1 MEMIGPAA
9 TESGSI
15 NKRSVCRVLRSAQAE
30 WGAEARHILDQS
42 VKASCHSNRCTLPD
56 FLTVTE
62 DLFNSETGAMATVPL
77 YPLNLTLLYLGRKS
91 FHFKVRPS
99 VRTSES
105 QLKGTKQRGLESK
118 IIKKLSRNNSQTS
131 KMALNWTSNMS
142 EVDRASPTG
151 TEEVVTAKVVSMVC
165 LGCTSLVMGCLP
177 ILLARWL
184 GWRNAKGELTLSG
197 RAQKLADMLLS
208 FGGGALLST
217 TFLHLL
223 PEVEEG
229 VNRLQTNG
237 GLPVTSFPLSQLIIC
252 SGFFTIYLI
261 EELLHMY
268 IHHRQLVE
276 EHSYGGE
283 DITTKEHH
291 DEESLEQDRSN
302 LALNKEVLPNYH
314 STANAGHSHI
324 VVSVEGTDTLLSS
337 IRGFLIVLALSIH
350 ELFEGLAVGL
360 ERTSGEAWYMLG
372 AVAAHKLVIAFCVS
386 VEMVS
391 TRVSTCLSLIYVCTF
406 SLVTPMGIGAGL
418 LLTESAKDGATNTVL
433 QGLATGTLLFVV
445 FFEILNRQRKSGGHD
460 GRSGIWQLF
469 AVMTGFLVMLALL
482 SAGKL
487 EKEWRARWSLRNLA
501 AVCGY
506 DRISCHDRTV
516 ICRSLTHYNQ
526 SNKARLVDNALIPET
541 LHCHRYGC

>member
-1 MEMIGPAA
+1 MPRKYILIVLVK
-9 TESGSI
+9 TRCVCVVSSSRKTTCCWLKRI
-15 NKRSVCRVLRSAQAE
+15 YSQSLSRSVTHAIN
-30 WGAEARHILDQS
+30 WT
-42 VKASCHSNRCTLPD
+42 SNDGKIEVQIPVIC
-56 FLTVTE
+56 TE
-62 DLFNSETGAMATVPL
+62 DGFP
-77 YPLNLTLLYLGRKS
+77 NLLLLSLCKCSGRKS
-91 FHFKVRPS
+91 FHIQLRVS
-99 VRTSES
+99 VRTPES
-105 QLKGTKQRGLESK
+105 QLKGAKQSGLDPK
-118 IIKKLSRNNSQTS
+118 IIKSCQGTIVSQTS

-142 EVDRASPTG
+142 EVDRASPTE
-151 TEEVVTAKVVSMVC
+151 TEEVMTAKVVSMVC

-184 GWRNAKGELTLSG
+184 GWRNVKGELTLSG

-229 VNRLQTNG
+229 VNRLQING

-252 SGFFTIYLI
+252 TGFFTIYLI

-276 EHSYGGE
+276 EHGYGGG
-283 DITTKEHH
+283 DITNKEHH
-291 DEESLEQDRSN
+291 DEEVQEQDSSN

-324 VVSVEGTDTLLSS
+324 VVSVEGNDTLLSS

-418 LLTESAKDGATNTVL
+418 LLTETAKDGATNTVL

-445 FFEILNRQRKSGGHD
+445 FFEILNRQRKNGGHD
-460 GRSGIWQLF
+460 GHSGIWQLF
-469 AVMTGFLVMLALL
+469 AVMTGFLVMLGLL
-482 SAGKL
+482 SAGIGKVEL
-487 EKEWRARWSLRNLA
+487 EEVNPHLRERRSPNRDSFLYLPVLSSRAQHDKRVSQLRHRGSIIHDA
-501 AVCGY
+501 A
-506 DRISCHDRTV
+506 
-516 ICRSLTHYNQ
+516 
-526 SNKARLVDNALIPET
+526 
-541 LHCHRYGC
+541 

>member
-1 MEMIGPAA
+1 MPRNPSSVTA
-9 TESGSI
+9 TDNMKTQEGIKVELWAELLNTDPEVPGSI
-15 NKRSVCRVLRSAQAE
+15 PSA
-30 WGAEARHILDQS
+30 
-42 VKASCHSNRCTLPD
+42 
-56 FLTVTE
+56 
-62 DLFNSETGAMATVPL
+62 
-77 YPLNLTLLYLGRKS
+77 
-91 FHFKVRPS
+91 
-99 VRTSES
+99 
-105 QLKGTKQRGLESK
+105 SK
-118 IIKKLSRNNSQTS
+118 FSANQTS

-142 EVDRASPTG
+142 EVDRTSPTE
-151 TEEVVTAKVVSMVC
+151 TEDVMTAKVVSMVC

-184 GWRNAKGELTLSG
+184 GWRNVKGELTLSG

-237 GLPVTSFPLSQLIIC
+237 GLPVTNFPLSQALPTMHVFCLVSFSRMSAKHQLWEKLKMYFPPQLIIC

-276 EHSYGGE
+276 EHSYGGG
-283 DITTKEHH
+283 DVTDKEHH
-291 DEESLEQDRSN
+291 DEEAQEQDSSN

-324 VVSVEGTDTLLSS
+324 VVSVEGNDTLLSS

-418 LLTESAKDGATNTVL
+418 LLTETAKDGATNTVL

-469 AVMTGFLVMLALL
+469 AVMTGFLVMFGLL

-487 EKEWRARWSLRNLA
+487 
-501 AVCGY
+501 
-506 DRISCHDRTV
+506 
-516 ICRSLTHYNQ
+516 
-526 SNKARLVDNALIPET
+526 
-541 LHCHRYGC
+541 

>member
-1 MEMIGPAA
+1 M
-9 TESGSI
+9 
-15 NKRSVCRVLRSAQAE
+15 SV
-30 WGAEARHILDQS
+30 
-42 VKASCHSNRCTLPD
+42 T
-56 FLTVTE
+56 
-62 DLFNSETGAMATVPL
+62 
-77 YPLNLTLLYLGRKS
+77 
-91 FHFKVRPS
+91 
-99 VRTSES
+99 
-105 QLKGTKQRGLESK
+105 
-118 IIKKLSRNNSQTS
+118 
-131 KMALNWTSNMS
+131 
-142 EVDRASPTG
+142 
-151 TEEVVTAKVVSMVC
+151 
-165 LGCTSLVMGCLP
+165 
-177 ILLARWL
+177 
-184 GWRNAKGELTLSG
+184 GELTLSG

-237 GLPVTSFPLSQLIIC
+237 GLPVTNFPLSQLIIC

-276 EHSYGGE
+276 EHSYGGG
-283 DITTKEHH
+283 DVTNKEHH
-291 DEESLEQDRSN
+291 DEEAQEQDSSN

-324 VVSVEGTDTLLSS
+324 VVSVEGNDTLLSS

-418 LLTESAKDGATNTVL
+418 LLTETAKDGATNTVL

-469 AVMTGFLVMLALL
+469 AVMTGFLIMFGLL
-482 SAGKL
+482 SAVG
-487 EKEWRARWSLRNLA
+487 E
-501 AVCGY
+501 
-506 DRISCHDRTV
+506 DD
-516 ICRSLTHYNQ
+516 
-526 SNKARLVDNALIPET
+526 
-541 LHCHRYGC
+541 